1 MPPRPREHREDAL
14 ARAVLD
20 RYLGVRAGESVTI
33 ETWSHALPWA
43 RALVVGARRR
53 GARPSLL
60 VEDEEAFFR
69 SVEAVGSRFPDRF
82 RSGPGGRGGAYIYL
96 DGPEEFPRLLGLPP
110 RDRERLLE
118 RHDRAWWT
126 AARRAHTRALRV
138 AVGDATPIAAERYGV
153 DRDAWQSEL
162 LRASLVDPGILARRA
177 GAVLRRLAGSPA
189 RRLRHANGTDL
200 SVEVELRAARADVGR
215 PEPVRGLV
223 WGRVPAGLLILPLR
237 ARRTDGVWETNRP
250 AYDRFSRSPVAIGGR
265 FAFRRGRLTEL
276 AFDRG
281 GEPALPPPARFGTGR
296 VRPIALTIGLNPAIS
311 FAPEFQELGEGTFG
325 LLLGDAPYRPGGE
338 RPRRTFLA
346 ALAGAEFAPPASVQF
361 GPAATTERARPR

>member
-1 MPPRPREHREDAL
+1 MPSPRHERREDAL
-14 ARAVLD
+14 ARAILD
-20 RYLGVRAGESVTI
+20 RYLGVRPGEAVTI

-43 RALVVGARRR
+43 RALVVAARRR

-69 SVEAVGSRFPDRF
+69 SVEVVGSRFPQRF
-82 RSGPGGRGGAYIYL
+82 RSGSAGRGGAHIYL

-126 AARRAHTRALRV
+126 AARRARTRALRV
-138 AVGDATPIAAERYGV
+138 AVGDATPTAAERYGV

-162 LRASLVDPGILARRA
+162 LRASLVDPDVLARR
-177 GAVLRRLAGSPA
+177 GEAVLRSLRGSPCFH
-189 RRLRHANGTDL
+189 LRHPNGTDL
-200 SVEVELRAARADVGR
+200 WVDVVPRAARTDVGR
-215 PEPVRGLV
+215 PEPARGFV
-223 WGRVPAGLLILPLR
+223 WGHVPAGLLILPLR
-237 ARRTDGVWETNRP
+237 AHRTVGVWETNRP
-250 AYDRFSRSPVAIGGR
+250 AYDRFARTPVAVGGR
-265 FAFRRGRLTEL
+265 FVFRRGRLAEL

-281 GEPALPPPARFGTGR
+281 GEPALPPPARFGPGT

-311 FAPEFQELGEGTFG
+311 FAPEFQELGEGTYG

-338 RPRRTFLA
+338 RPRRTFLG
-346 ALAGAEFAPPASVQF
+346 ALAGAEIETDGSPVLAPESGAGRF
-361 GPAATTERARPR
+361 HRP